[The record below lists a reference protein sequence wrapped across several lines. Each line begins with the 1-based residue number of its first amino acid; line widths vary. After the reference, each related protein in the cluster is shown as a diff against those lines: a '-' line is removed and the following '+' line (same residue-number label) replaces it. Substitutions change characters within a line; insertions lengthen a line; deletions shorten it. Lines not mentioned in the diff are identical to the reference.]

1 MKQSPTEELNQKN
14 LPIDKLTIND
24 SFKFMIEDQLNAIKA
39 VDKQIKKINQII
51 KVLVNHFQ
59 KNNSGRLVYCG
70 AGTSGRVGVQDAV
83 ELYPTFGW
91 PRRNINFIIAG
102 GKQALTKAIEN
113 SEDDIVSAR
122 ESVKKINLSDKDVV
136 FGLTASGNTSF
147 TCEVMRSARI
157 NKALTI
163 GISNNPNGKMHYLC
177 DYHILLNTK
186 AEVVAGST
194 RLKAGTAQKVCLNI
208 ISTILMTKLGFVK
221 EGYMINLVPSNEKL
235 RKRKKLIAE
244 ILNKK

>member
-91 PRRNINFIIAG
+91 PRRNINFMPTYEYICKTCTTRIRT
-102 GKQALTKAIEN
+102 GKPI
-113 SEDDIVSAR
+113 SEYICQ
-122 ESVKKINLSDKDVV
+122 DVYDW
-136 FGLTASGNTSF
+136 A
-147 TCEVMRSARI
+147 AW
-157 NKALTI
+157 
-163 GISNNPNGKMHYLC
+163 
-177 DYHILLNTK
+177 
-186 AEVVAGST
+186 
-194 RLKAGTAQKVCLNI
+194 
-208 ISTILMTKLGFVK
+208 LMF
-221 EGYMINLVPSNEKL
+221 EQQ
-235 RKRKKLIAE
+235 
-244 ILNKK
+244 